1 MIDSDTGSTVPRWRL
16 GRELAKL
23 REQSGLKT
31 AQIESRTGFSR
42 SKIYRMETGKSPSRR
57 ADVEILCQIYQAP
70 ARLAKALTALASET
84 TKTGWWHS
92 YGDVIPEWFELFAGM
107 EAYAESMDIYEPEL
121 VTGLLQ
127 THDYA
132 YDVMSTADAN
142 GDDEEIERHVDLR
155 LARQAR
161 LTGEEAPRLHVI
173 LNEAVIRRPVGGPT
187 SMAEQ
192 LRHIINV
199 SHRDNVT
206 VRVLPFSVGVHAAML
221 AGFTYLRFPDRLVPD
236 VVYHDTRTGAL
247 YLDKAAQRKSYR
259 QMWRDIDTRALDP
272 AASRD
277 MMATAAKE
285 YET

>member
-16 GRELAKL
+16 GRELGKL

-57 ADVEILCQIYQAP
+57 ADVEILCQIYRAP
-70 ARLAKALTALASET
+70 ARLTKALTALATET

-132 YDVMSTADAN
+132 AEIMRTAEAD

-155 LARQAR
+155 LTRQAR
-161 LTGEEAPRLHVI
+161 LDDDDAPRLHVI
-173 LNEAVIRRPVGGPT
+173 LNEAVIRRPVGGAAI
-187 SMAEQ
+187 MAEQ
-192 LRHIINV
+192 LRHLVDVSQRENV
-199 SHRDNVT
+199 A
-206 VRVLPFSVGVHAAML
+206 VRLLPFSAGAHAAMM
-221 AGFTYLRFPDRLVPD
+221 AGFTYMRFPQRAISD
-236 VVYHDTRTGAL
+236 VIYHETRTGGL
-247 YLDKAAQRKSYR
+247 YLDKAAQRKPYR
-259 QMWRDIDTRALDP
+259 QMWRDIEDRALD
-272 AASRD
+272 ADASRD
-277 MMATAAKE
+277 MMIKATKE
-285 YET
+285 YAP